1 MDELTVAGITDPQ
14 LRASYTECKRLNS
27 LHGKTYYLATL
38 LLPPAKRPF
47 VHALYGF
54 ARYADEIVDDLN
66 STLTDEE
73 KAVELSTWGNQVLK
87 DIKSGTSSDHIGRA
101 LVDTVTRFDIPI
113 SYFEAF
119 LHSMTMDL
127 TVSEYQSFED
137 LMEYVYGSASVIG
150 LQMLPILGSTSP
162 QALIAAEKLGTAFQ
176 LANFIRDVDE
186 DLDRGRIY
194 LPIQELA
201 AHGVTH
207 EMLVERVLTP
217 QIKAALQEQIAR
229 VRRLQEEAAPGIKLL
244 APQSQACIEAASELY
259 CGIVDEVEKID
270 YEIFTKRAKTS
281 TWRRIKVAFPAL
293 LRARAAR

>member
-207 EMLVERVLTP
+207 EMLEERVLTP